1 MSKDVRSPKTK
12 RASLIGLKLAV
23 SAALLAWLWS
33 RFDIPSALGGFLEM
47 DIPLAGAAFAVLL
60 LHGVLSAWRWRTIV
74 TLQGGALSWPE
85 ALRLFFIAMFFNQTL
100 STTVGGDAARVW
112 MLHGDGMRVSQAASG
127 VVLERVAGL
136 LALAPLIL
144 AGIGMLPGSIHPA
157 LYVLLVLAVGLPLA
171 LVPATGLAAS
181 PTKWLAAFGR
191 FAEIG
196 RQVLFSRVGLRV
208 LVQSVAIHLG
218 VGFAVYLLARAAG
231 VVPALWV
238 CLALTPPI
246 LLLATLP
253 ISFGGWGP
261 REAAL
266 IWLFGFFG
274 FAAESALAISVA
286 LGVLVM
292 AAGLPGAVLWLKS
305 GRTSRTR
312 SKEPA
317 KTASP
322 PLPDAAPPEA
332 AAPPVKGSRSRE

>member
-1 MSKDVRSPKTK
+1 MSKRVL
-12 RASLIGLKLAV
+12 LIGLKLAV
-23 SAALLAWLWS
+23 SVVLLVWLWS
-33 RFDIPSALGGFLEM
+33 RFDIPAALRGVLAM
-47 DIPLAGAAFAVLL
+47 DLRFAVAAFAILL
-60 LHGVLSAWRWRTIV
+60 LHGALSAWRWRTIV

-112 MLHGDGMRVSQAASG
+112 LLHGDGMRVSQAASG

-144 AGIGMLPGSIHPA
+144 AGVGMLPDPIHPA
-157 LYVLLVLAVGLPLA
+157 LFVLLGLAVGLPLA
-171 LVPATGLAAS
+171 LVPTTGLAAS
-181 PTKWLAAFGR
+181 GTKWLAAFGR

-196 RQVLFSRVGLRV
+196 RHVLISRDGLPV

-218 VGFAVYLLARAAG
+218 VGFAVYLLAMAAG

-238 CLALTPPI
+238 CLALTPPV

-274 FAAESALAISVA
+274 IAAESALAISVA

-292 AAGLPGAVLWLKS
+292 AAGLPGALLWLKS

-312 SKEPA
+312 STERA

-322 PLPDAAPPEA
+322 PPPDEAPPGA
-332 AAPPVKGSRSRE
+332 AAPPVKGSQSRE